1 MRAEL
6 YYRVQLFLLF
16 LISTY
21 LFEYLNLCACYFIP
35 FSEPLIEIV
44 I

>member
-6 YYRVQLFLLF
+6 YYGVQLFLLF
-16 LISTY
+16 LISIY
-21 LFEYLNLCACYFIP
+21 LFEYLNLFDCYFIP